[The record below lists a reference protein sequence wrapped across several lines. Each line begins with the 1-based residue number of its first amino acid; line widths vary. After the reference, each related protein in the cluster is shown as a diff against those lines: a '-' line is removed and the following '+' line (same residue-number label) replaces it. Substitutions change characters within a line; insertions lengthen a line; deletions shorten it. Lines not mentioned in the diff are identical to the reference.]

1 METVLRV
8 YTLYFTTSASLI
20 ILTLTLISLS
30 VVSDTKTFDNEKLEQ
45 LKIYLD
51 EKNYDWEEIS
61 NQ

>member
-1 METVLRV
+1 MKNNIKKFLFVL
-8 YTLYFTTSASLI
+8 ASLI

-51 EKNYDWEEIS
+51 EKNYDWEEIL

>member
-1 METVLRV
+1 MKNNIKKFLFVL
-8 YTLYFTTSASLI
+8 ASLI

-45 LKIYLD
+45 LKTYLD

>member
-1 METVLRV
+1 MKNNIKKFLFVL
-8 YTLYFTTSASLI
+8 ASLI

-51 EKNYDWEEIS
+51 EKNYD
-61 NQ
+61 

>member
-1 METVLRV
+1 MKNNIKKFLFVL
-8 YTLYFTTSASLI
+8 ASLI

-45 LKIYLD
+45 LKTYLD
-51 EKNYDWEEIS
+51 EKNYDWEEIL